1 MKPSTSGFILH
12 AGSGVYPMWLIAL
25 IIGIVGT
32 IFLFVHV
39 NLELNSLGKKT
50 DSLIQEIKKYYGIE

>member
-1 MKPSTSGFILH
+1 
-12 AGSGVYPMWLIAL
+12 MWLIAL
-25 IIGIVGT
+25 IIGMVGT

-50 DSLIQEIKKYYGIE
+50 DTLVQEIKKYYGVE